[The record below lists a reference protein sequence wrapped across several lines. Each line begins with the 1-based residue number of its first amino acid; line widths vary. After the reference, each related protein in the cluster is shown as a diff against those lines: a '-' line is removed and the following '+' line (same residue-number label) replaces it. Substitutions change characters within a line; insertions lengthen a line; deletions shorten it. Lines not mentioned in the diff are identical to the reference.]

1 MPADRGKPQ
10 PTGWTSD
17 ALAWEWGPPG
27 VDLQG
32 PEEEGVLRIPQSYSK
47 GAPEWLRELSL

>member
-10 PTGWTSD
+10 PISWTSD

-32 PEEEGVLRIPQSYSK
+32 PEEEGVLKIPQSYSK
-47 GAPEWLRELSL
+47 GAPEWLHKLSL